1 MAFPQLKPMAPRWR
15 ETVTHSINVT
25 MRDGATLAVDLSLP
39 DGLAAGTKLPAL
51 VAATRYWRARELR
64 WPFSLFLK
72 EPDSARDFF
81 VTRGWALLRVDMRGT
96 GASSG
101 TQPHPWPARD
111 LDDLRD
117 LADWVAAQDWS
128 DGTLGA
134 FGNSYQATTAALLC
148 ATGHPGVRSAL
159 VRFTEYDVYADIAFP
174 GGVPNEFILRNWS
187 AANDD
192 LDANRLPEGTPFMD
206 RVLVKGVKPVA
217 PEDLPAAVAD
227 HAANGRVGSL
237 LGSVTFRDDLAP
249 GLGVTLD
256 EVSPMNRVAVRPIDA
271 WGSWFDSATA
281 DAVIR
286 RFVETDTPVRG
297 VIGPWN
303 HGGKQHVGARKPAFA
318 LGAQML
324 EALAYL
330 AEPGSEKVLHYWTV
344 GEEAWKETRVWP
356 PAGSS
361 KRTFYPAS
369 NGVLSETEATPAT
382 VEWRVDFNA
391 TTGTS
396 NRWQTELDQ
405 RPVRYAPLDGRLSYT
420 TAPSG
425 SPIEITGYPRL
436 SLLLSS
442 THDDGAVFAY
452 LEEIA
457 ADGTVHYLTEGML
470 RLMHRKYVVANPG
483 VPRDTCIAKVGPSSI
498 HTYLKKDVLKLVPGE
513 PTQVIMMLQPVSVL
527 VPAGSRLR
535 LSIAGA
541 DRDTFAR
548 LPATGDP
555 TMRIM
560 LGGST
565 SLLEIPIVERP

>member
-1 MAFPQLKPMAPRWR
+1 MPFPAKKPIASLWR
-15 ETVTHSINVT
+15 GVETSSLFVT
-25 MRDGATLAVDLSLP
+25 MRDGIRLAVDLSLP
-39 DGLAAGTKLPAL
+39 RGLPARTRIPAL
-51 VAATRYWRARELR
+51 LAATRYWRARELY
-64 WPFSLFLK
+64 WPFSLFIN
-72 EPDSARDFF
+72 EPDNARDFF
-81 VTRGWALLRVDMRGT
+81 TARGWALLRVDMRGT
-96 GASSG
+96 GASFG
-101 TQPHPWPARD
+101 TQPHPWPATD
-111 LDDLRD
+111 LKDLEDIAR
-117 LADWVAAQDWS
+117 WIAAQEWS
-128 DGTLGA
+128 DGNLCA

-148 ATGHPGVRSAL
+148 ATGYPGVRSAL

-187 AANDD
+187 AANEA
-192 LDANRLPEGTPFMD
+192 LDVNHLSKGTPFLE
-206 RVLVKGVKPVA
+206 RVLIKGVKPVV
-217 PEDLPAAVAD
+217 PDDLPAAVAD
-227 HAANGRVGSL
+227 HGANGRVDSL

-256 EVSPMNRVAVRPIDA
+256 EVSLMNRPSRTPIDA
-271 WGSWFDSATA
+271 WGSWFDAATA

-286 RFVETDTPVRG
+286 RFVETETPMRG

-303 HGGKQHVGARKPAFA
+303 HGGRQHVGARKPSFP

-330 AEPGSEKVLHYWTV
+330 SEPGTEKVLHYWTV

-361 KRTFYPAS
+361 TRTLFLAS
-369 NGVLSETEATPAT
+369 NGVLSETEASPAT
-382 VEWRVDFNA
+382 VEWQVDFKA

-405 RPVRYAPLDGRLSYT
+405 RPVRYAPLDGRLSFM

-425 SPIEITGYPRL
+425 KPVEITGYPRL

-452 LEEIA
+452 LEEIEA
-457 ADGTVHYLTEGML
+457 KGTVRYLTEGML
-470 RLMHRKYVVANPG
+470 RLMHRRYVGTNP
-483 VPRDTCIAKVGPSSI
+483 VTPMDPRIAKVGPSSI
-498 HTYLKKDVLKLVPGE
+498 HTYLKKDALQLVPGE
-513 PTQVIMMLQPVSVL
+513 PTQIIMMLQPISVL
-527 VPAGSRLR
+527 IPAGSRLR

-548 LPATGDP
+548 LPAMGEP
-555 TMRIM
+555 VMSIM

-565 SLLEIPIVERP
+565 SLLEIPIMERP